1 MIKALK
7 RYEIFQKEPL
17 LSCELL
23 EQQGHANRVY
33 LLQTKRKKYLLRH
46 FQIDIDRKR
55 EFNIQAKLYR
65 KKIAPKPILLDLNNG
80 VMVSEFIEGTHK
92 IKLNQ
97 QELKKMAQL
106 LKKVH
111 RIKTNQKRNSFKEN
125 FSFNNKRVK
134 RAFILLDRE
143 KKEYALGHN
152 DLHPK
157 NIIFTKR
164 AIKLIDW
171 EYARYSDIYFDLVSI
186 IEEHRLNQRDS
197 RSFLKSYFERKKIN
211 KKKIEAFTI
220 IYRERWKIWF
230 EKRKRGEL

>member
-1 MIKALK
+1 MIERLK
-7 RYEIFQKEPL
+7 RYKIFQEEPL
-17 LSCELL
+17 LSCKLL

-55 EFNIQAKLYR
+55 EFNIQTKLYR

-80 VMVSEFIEGTHK
+80 VMISEFIEGTHK

-111 RIKTNQKRNSFKEN
+111 KTKTNQKRNSFRKN
-125 FSFNNKRVK
+125 FSFNHKKVK
-134 RAFILLDRE
+134 RAFILLEKE

-164 AIKLIDW
+164 TIKLIDW

-186 IEEHRLNQRDS
+186 IIEYKLNKKDTLTFL
-197 RSFLKSYFERKKIN
+197 RSYLGKRKINQKKI
-211 KKKIEAFTI
+211 KAFTL
-220 IYRERWKIWF
+220 IYKELWRLWF
-230 EKRKRGEL
+230 KKLEQGEL

>member
-1 MIKALK
+1 MIEALK

-17 LSCELL
+17 LSCQLL

-55 EFNIQAKLYR
+55 EFNIQTKLYR
-65 KKIAPKPILLDLNNG
+65 KKIAPQPILLDLNNG
-80 VMVSEFIEGTHK
+80 VMISEFIEGEHRER
-92 IKLNQ
+92 LNQ

-106 LKKVH
+106 LRRVH
-111 RIKTNQKRNSFKEN
+111 RIKTNQKRNSFREN
-125 FSFNNKRVK
+125 FSFNDVKVK
-134 RAFILLDRE
+134 RAFILLE
-143 KKEYALGHN
+143 KERREYALGHN

-186 IEEHRLNQRDS
+186 IEEHRLNRRDS
-197 RSFLKSYFERKKIN
+197 CSFLKSYFQKRAVNRRKL
-211 KKKIEAFTI
+211 EAFTT
-220 IYRERWKIWF
+220 IYRARWRVWF
-230 EKRKRGEL
+230 EKREK